1 MSSSHRP
8 ALGRGLGALIPQTGA
23 GAVDGE
29 GGVAMVDIDL
39 ITPNPEQPR
48 TRFDQQALQELADSI
63 REHGVLQPIVVTQV
77 ASDLGPTAYQLIAGE
92 RRLQAARIAGIEKM
106 PVVIKEAAGNELLEL
121 ALVENLQRQDLDPI
135 EEATAFKRLADE
147 FAMTQEQIA
156 KRVGRSRTAVANTM
170 RLLSLHADIRR
181 SLASGQ
187 ISEGHARA
195 LLAIDNE
202 TERLDAW
209 RKIVSEGMSVRD
221 AEDIARALRVLSD
234 QKISR
239 AQRTATQ
246 LSSGAADPHV
256 RDLES
261 RLRVALGTRVAL
273 TKSKNGG
280 RIVIRFHNDEELEGL
295 IGRLTAGS

>member
-1 MSSSHRP
+1 MH
-8 ALGRGLGALIPQTGA
+8 
-23 GAVDGE
+23 
-29 GGVAMVDIDL
+29 
-39 ITPNPEQPR
+39 
-48 TRFDQQALQELADSI
+48 FDQQALQELADSI

-77 ASDLGPTAYQLIAGE
+77 TSDLGPIAYQLIAGE

-106 PVVIKEAAGNELLEL
+106 PVVIREAAGNALLEI
-121 ALVENLQRQDLDPI
+121 ALVENLQRQDLDAI
-135 EEATAFKRLADE
+135 EEATAFKRLAGE
-147 FAMTQEQIA
+147 FGMTQDQIA

-170 RLLSLHADIRR
+170 RLLSLHEDIRR

-195 LLAIDNE
+195 LLAIDSE

-239 AQRTATQ
+239 APRTATQ
-246 LSSGAADPHV
+246 LSSRAADPHM

-280 RIVIRFHNDEELEGL
+280 RIVIRYHNDEELEGL
-295 IGRLTAGS
+295 IGRLTGSS